1 MFKIFP
7 PTVRKHKWLHY
18 RIKKGRHS
26 SLRLPVLLWDNPKK
40 CDDHLRCLIY
50 VHDSWIYDPDEVS
63 GPGWN
68 KIIGF
73 SDGRHHRNSL
83 RLVYQCRR
91 DEYDNIHIMLGSYA
105 YVDGVSPQQN
115 PRQKKAIGTVLPG
128 ELIEV
133 DLRRGEDPHVNE
145 PMFQD
150 YGISISNVFLPSY
163 IENPLKASMEELLK
177 CDRDFIGRD
186 TILAGDDRRHG
197 YLLRPHISSF
207 TLDHDVEFYIMI
219 L

>member
-1 MFKIFP
+1 MFRIFP
-7 PTVRKHKWLHY
+7 PTIKRNKWHHY
-18 RIKKGRHS
+18 KIKKGRHS
-26 SLRLPVLLWDNPKK
+26 SFRLPVLLWDNPKK
-40 CDDHLRCLIY
+40 CDDHLRCLVYI
-50 VHDSWIYDPDEVS
+50 HSSWIYDPDEVS

-68 KIIGF
+68 KVIGF

-91 DEYDNIHIMLGSYA
+91 NEHDRVEILLGSYA
-105 YVDGVSPQQN
+105 YVDGVSPQEN
-115 PRQKKAIGTVLPG
+115 PRQKKAICKVVPD

-133 DLRRGEDPHVNE
+133 ELRRDEDSYYE
-145 PMFQD
+145 IFL
-150 YGISISNVFLPSY
+150 SRVFMPSY
-163 IENPLKASMEELLK
+163 AESPVNASLEELLK
-177 CDRDFIGRD
+177 CDRDFMGKDRIM
-186 TILAGDDRRHG
+186 AEHDRRHG